1 MVRPCA
7 LHSMTVRSKL
17 MAPWLAEWLAP
28 HGMVAL
34 SKELE
39 FLNSNLADLAEECHG
54 VHAS

>member
-1 MVRPCA
+1 VRPCA
-7 LHSMTVRSKL
+7 LHSMTARSKL

-34 SKELE
+34 TKELE